1 MTTSS
6 PTASRQAG
14 PAPTLAGKYLV
25 TSGSFTSGVH
35 TATFSRI
42 NGRLYAFGARDP
54 NDPAL
59 IILDVTSLD
68 Q

>member
-1 MTTSS
+1 V
-6 PTASRQAG
+6 
-14 PAPTLAGKYLV
+14 GKYLV
-25 TSGSFTSGVH
+25 SGATNGIH

-42 NGRLYAFGARDP
+42 NGKLYAFGARDP
-54 NDPAL
+54 GGAAL